1 MKIKKLNEK
10 LLREADEEV
19 VDEVVDV
26 DQPVSDLADNI
37 GDAYAEG
44 GIVVPE
50 KNATSTAKEIKKA
63 AEGIKEPV
71 YTPIVVP
78 NRLTKACDMA
88 LKIAKRN
95 SRRGSYDNPNILV
108 DGLPGSGKTAIVRD
122 WAKSR
127 GCNLVYVNAKNKDL
141 DAFLNGYPVTMDDST
156 RRAGKKVD
164 QAYSSAIDD
173 LNKPNSI
180 LFLDEF
186 NRASYELRAV
196 LLTLINEHNVA
207 GEGEDG
213 YRHFDGMLF
222 TIACINPPVPTDPGA
237 DQLNDAELSRFDP
250 FLTFEFDSDPDD
262 TLAFAPEHYKREQAK
277 LDPADPLFEEDWLYI
292 QKTANLVIFMLN
304 DPAFKYDDRSVK
316 NLQSIQRE
324 NALMFNQRSFMKFM
338 DSFGGEGVNTI
349 IDMLE
354 LRRQPTDK
362 RNSYS
367 FTEAKRQMLLK
378 ILEKYR
384 EVEPKLPP
392 EVKKKM
398 EAAQKGED
406 YEEDDTPTQP
416 TGNGSGQGGESEEV
430 VDPSKGK
437 QQVFDDPYS
446 AYFDSYTGDFVE
458 TDDFFKNVT
467 GGKIPAVSPAEAT
480 KRITDFDWN

>member
-1 MKIKKLNEK
+1 MKIKKLNEE

-19 VDEVVDV
+19 IDV
-26 DQPVSDLADNI
+26 NQSVGDLASDI
-37 GDAYAEG
+37 EDAYAEG

-50 KNATSTAKEIKKA
+50 ANAESTAKEIKQA
-63 AEGIKEPV
+63 AAGIKEPV

-78 NRLTKACDMA
+78 NKLTKACDMA

-95 SRRGSYDNPNILV
+95 ARKRSYDNPNILV

-122 WAKSR
+122 WAKAR

-156 RRAGKKVD
+156 RRSGKKVD
-164 QAYSSAIDD
+164 QAYSAAIDS
-173 LNKPNSI
+173 LKKPNSI

-207 GEGEDG
+207 GEDDSG
-213 YRHFDGMLF
+213 YTHFDNMLF
-222 TIACINPPVPTDPGA
+222 TIACINPATPTDPGA

-250 FLTFEFDSDPDD
+250 HLTFEFDSDPDD
-262 TLAFAPEHYKREQAK
+262 TLAFAPEYFKREQSK
-277 LDPADPLFEEDWLYI
+277 LDPADPYFEEDWIYI

-304 DPAFKYDDRSVK
+304 DPSFKYDDRSVK

-338 DSFGGEGVNTI
+338 DSFGGEGVNAI

-354 LRRQPTDK
+354 LRRQPGDK

-392 EVKKKM
+392 EIKKKM

-406 YEEDDTPTQP
+406 YEEDDTPTPP
-416 TGNGSGQGGESEEV
+416 TGKGQGGGDSEDV

-437 QQVFDDPYS
+437 QQVYDDTYS
-446 AYFDSYTGDFVE
+446 ADFDSYDGDFVE

>member
-19 VDEVVDV
+19 VDDVIDV

-37 GDAYAEG
+37 EDAYAEG
-44 GIVVPE
+44 GIVVHE
-50 KNATSTAKEIKKA
+50 KNAEATAKEIKKS

-78 NRLTKACDMA
+78 NRLTKACDLA

-95 SRRGSYDNPNILV
+95 ARRGSYDNPNILV

-122 WAKSR
+122 WAKAR

-164 QAYSSAIDD
+164 QAYSAAIDD

-207 GEGEDG
+207 GEGEEG
-213 YRHFDGMLF
+213 YQHFDGMLF
-222 TIACINPPVPTDPGA
+222 TIACINPPTPTDPGA
-237 DQLNDAELSRFDP
+237 DTLNDAELSRFDP

-277 LDPADPLFEEDWLYI
+277 LNPADPYFEDDWIYI
-292 QKTANLVIFMLN
+292 QKTANLVIFLLN
-304 DPAFKYDDRSVK
+304 DPSFEYDDREQK
-316 NLQSIQRE
+316 TLQDIQKE

-338 DSFGGEGVNTI
+338 DSFGGEKVSTI

-362 RNSYS
+362 RKSYS
-367 FTEAKRQMLLK
+367 FTLAKRQMLLK

-384 EVEPKLPP
+384 EVEPVLPP
-392 EVKKKM
+392 EVRRKM
-398 EAAQKGED
+398 EAAQKGEEVD
-406 YEEDDTPTQP
+406 DDDAPTPPTGKGGGSAEEEEDA
-416 TGNGSGQGGESEEV
+416 
-430 VDPSKGK
+430 SKGK

-446 AYFDSYTGDFVE
+446 MDFDDYDGDFIE
-458 TDDFFKNVT
+458 KDDFFKNVT
-467 GGKIPAVSPAEAT
+467 GGKIPAVSPSEAA
-480 KRITDFDWN
+480 KRIADFDWN